1 MGRTLA
7 EDAWAYGIIQVTKPS
22 QRRDPAHFDG
32 AASLLHAGLT
42 GWGKRDVEI
51 RPQPPDEG
59 QRLPQVPASVCV
71 GNLCA
76 AWHLAA
82 RLSPEDAE
90 PLYHEE
96 SDAEKG
102 GVHIA
107 LMHRSNFFAASRAR
121 ASTSRASPEEVYNVV
136 NAVVA
141 QHLAEEALQLP
152 TFEDCLTA

>member
-51 RPQPPDEG
+51 RPQPPDEW
-59 QRLPQVPASVCV
+59 QRFPQVPASFYV

-76 AWHLAA
+76 AWHQVAHLP
-82 RLSPEDAE
+82 PEDAE

-96 SDAEKG
+96 SDAEKE
-102 GVHIA
+102 GVHITA
-107 LMHRSNFFAASRAR
+107 TLRGNFFTASRAR
-121 ASTSRASPEEVYNVV
+121 TSTSRASPEEVYNVV

-141 QHLAEEALQLP
+141 QHLAEKALQPP
-152 TFEDCLTA
+152 TVEDCLLA